1 MAMERLMESKRV
13 RKARRTLSGMM
24 PAARRRKARRQRITL
39 FAAGSVAGAAL
50 AFLFD
55 PQRGKARRKKAID
68 RVGGTVRRVARRSA
82 RFGRHM
88 TSDARGLARRMA
100 AARGERKIPETD
112 AALVSKIESEV
123 LGTTDIP
130 TGSVSINAEN
140 GVVVLRGQVDRPE
153 QISRLEKS
161 VRKTDGVLA
170 VENLLHL
177 PGTPAPSSE
186 GRVGADRT

>member
-1 MAMERLMESKRV
+1 MEKLMKNKRV
-13 RKARRTLSGMM
+13 REARRQLSRMM
-24 PAARRRKARRQRITL
+24 PAARRRKARRQRVTL
-39 FAAGSVAGAAL
+39 FAAGSAAGAAL

-55 PQRGKARRKKAID
+55 PRNGRARRKKAID
-68 RVGGTVRRVARRSA
+68 RVGGAVRRVARRSA

-130 TGSVSINAEN
+130 TGTVSINAEN
-140 GVVVLRGQVDRPE
+140 GIVVLRGQVERAE
-153 QISRLEKS
+153 QIILLEKS

>member
-1 MAMERLMESKRV
+1 MEKLMKNKRV
-13 RKARRTLSGMM
+13 REARRQLSRMM
-24 PAARRRKARRQRITL
+24 PAARRRKARRQRVTL
-39 FAAGSVAGAAL
+39 FAAGSAAGAAL

-55 PQRGKARRKKAID
+55 PRNGRARRKKAID
-68 RVGGTVRRVARRSA
+68 RVGGAVRRVARRSA

-130 TGSVSINAEN
+130 TGTVSINAEN
-140 GVVVLRGQVDRPE
+140 GIVVLRGQVERPE
-153 QISRLEKS
+153 QISLLEKS

-177 PGTPAPSSE
+177 PGTSAPSSE